1 MTAKEMWEIFSK
13 ENNLENEEYEVW
25 AFGDDSD
32 KLAELTVNVFV
43 FEDQSLYPSN
53 AGEMLAPEE
62 SPQVRKILDR
72 SVPVFTEMVT
82 VPFSVSIIGFSE
94 MIFPLFLS

>member
-1 MTAKEMWEIFSK
+1 MAAIIKCIFFIVYQNINQLRIIVHCWER
-13 ENNLENEEYEVW
+13 VP
-25 AFGDDSD
+25 
-32 KLAELTVNVFV
+32 LAEVTVNVFV